1 MKIDKGA
8 TIAVVVN
15 RSWANLWGV
24 RIFLRQNETPE
35 REARGDDSHL
45 VFAKMLDSEDPNGLW
60 VELNTGRHKKDPTA
74 TSASFFIPWSQVL
87 AIVVTEEFS
96 SAIREEVR
104 KIGFEG

>member
-45 VFAKMLDSEDPNGLW
+45 VFAKMLDSEIRTAYGL
-60 VELNTGRHKKDPTA
+60 
-74 TSASFFIPWSQVL
+74 S
-87 AIVVTEEFS
+87 
-96 SAIREEVR
+96 
-104 KIGFEG
+104 